1 MTYKR
6 IRKPFLIAISF
17 LTVWLTFACKG
28 QNDSNNPSVAEEF
41 AIAFRVMPSE
51 GGNIKATV
59 DGKPIT
65 SGALLKKDSEVVFN
79 LETEGDYTIDE
90 WLGAG
95 VTPDKD
101 NPLTAKLKV
110 SRKVTAIAKLKRS
123 TDPKLVLDSLSMY
136 KKGVG
141 ITNLNDVKVEVEN
154 FVKTLDSSDV
164 VAKFTYGTQTMPKE
178 ITVKVD
184 KHTLN
189 EGENSVKLSVPPL
202 EGSYGPWAQMVKITR
217 KATPEQEDIHEKVQ
231 LNAIEV
237 ALLTTKLHAGQYKY
251 DEYAPVEKFNPEVAG
266 PYMAKEDAKT
276 AYVAIRVKKEK
287 PESGDYEVKLT
298 NTTSYIKT
306 ASFSRSATDPAYLVL
321 KKIALSKGHN
331 ILEIEVKSPDGAKT
345 GKYVVVVKY
354 DGGPDPV
361 KLEMSK
367 RKMLPGVYC
376 PAQRKPLEGE
386 TPDYMW
392 VICFAGWCPACPRVL
407 NLAGIKGDKVASKYR
422 SKGLRVVAIDTD
434 GTQKSES
441 MSKWK
446 ASGADYYLYD
456 TDMNCLITIYKGLTD
471 GYYPFSFTI
480 KDGKGKALSR
490 GSEVSG
496 VETTFGF

>member
-28 QNDSNNPSVAEEF
+28 QNDSNNPSVVEEF

-51 GGNIKATV
+51 GGNIEATV

-65 SGALLKKDSEVVFN
+65 SGALLKKDTEVVFN

-123 TDPKLVLDSLSMY
+123 TDPKLVLDSLSVH
-136 KKGVG
+136 KKDVR
-141 ITNLNDVKVEVEN
+141 ISNLNDVKVEVEN
-154 FVKTLDSSDV
+154 FIKTLDSGDV
-164 VAKFTYGTQTMPKE
+164 VAKFTYGTQTTPQE
-178 ITVKVD
+178 ITVKVN
-184 KHTLN
+184 KHTLD

-202 EGSYGPWAQMVKITR
+202 EGSYGPWVQMVKITR
-217 KATPEQEDIHEKVQ
+217 KVVPEQDEIHEKVQ
-231 LNAIEV
+231 LDAIEV
-237 ALLTTKLHAGQYKY
+237 ALLTTKLQAGQYKY
-251 DEYAPVEKFNPEVAG
+251 DEYVPVENFKPEVAG
-266 PYMAKEDAKT
+266 PHMAKEDAKT

-287 PESGDYEVKLT
+287 PGTGDYEVKLT
-298 NTTSYIKT
+298 NTTSYLKT
-306 ASFSRSATDPAYLVL
+306 ASFSRSAQEPAYLVL

-331 ILEIEVKSPDGAKT
+331 ILEIEVKSPDGTKT

-354 DGGPDPV
+354 DGGPDPTKV
-361 KLEMSK
+361 EMSK

-376 PAQRKPLEGE
+376 PTQRKPLEGE
-386 TPDYMW
+386 TPDYIW
-392 VICFAGWCPACPRVL
+392 FIAIAGW
-407 NLAGIKGDKVASKYR
+407 
-422 SKGLRVVAIDTD
+422 
-434 GTQKSES
+434 
-441 MSKWK
+441 
-446 ASGADYYLYD
+446 
-456 TDMNCLITIYKGLTD
+456 
-471 GYYPFSFTI
+471 
-480 KDGKGKALSR
+480 
-490 GSEVSG
+490 
-496 VETTFGF
+496 